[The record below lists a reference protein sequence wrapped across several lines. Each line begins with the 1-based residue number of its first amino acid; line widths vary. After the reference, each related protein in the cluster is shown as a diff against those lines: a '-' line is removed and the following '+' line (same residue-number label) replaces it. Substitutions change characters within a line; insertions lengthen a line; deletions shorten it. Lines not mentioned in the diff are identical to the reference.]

1 MKLPIK
7 DKKFLFL
14 LSAITIVVALEIL
27 SIIGIH
33 IPMPYAPFVFA
44 IFILGIGYNVLWNG
58 VKAIFKLQFSSINLL
73 MTIAVIGAFYLGEY
87 PEAAVVIVLYVLGER
102 LEDIGIENSK
112 SALDELV
119 SKAPKTAFVKSQNE
133 NVPIDKI
140 AVGTIIQ
147 VKAGEM
153 IPLDGKIISGETTV
167 DEAAITGEPIPKDK
181 HTCLL
186 YTSPSPRDRTRS
198 RMPSS
203 A

>member
-14 LSAITIVVALEIL
+14 LFAITIVISLEVL

-44 IFILGIGYNVLWNG
+44 IFIIGIGYNVLWNG

-102 LEDIGIENSK
+102 LDDIGIENS
-112 SALDELV
+112 
-119 SKAPKTAFVKSQNE
+119 
-133 NVPIDKI
+133 
-140 AVGTIIQ
+140 
-147 VKAGEM
+147 
-153 IPLDGKIISGETTV
+153 
-167 DEAAITGEPIPKDK
+167 
-181 HTCLL
+181 
-186 YTSPSPRDRTRS
+186 
-198 RMPSS
+198 
-203 A
+203 